1 MNSAKSGIQF
11 LLTTSQRIITWSGY
25 LAALLSVVLVLMIV
39 TDVVLRYIA
48 GETSVWI
55 VELEW
60 HMFALIFLLGAAFTM
75 QKDGH
80 VRVDVLMQK
89 FSDRNKRLINL
100 LGHIFLLIPLCLFM
114 IPPAWD
120 YFYQSW
126 SVAEASGDPGG
137 LPALYS
143 IKAFIPVAFILV
155 LIQAGAEVV
164 RIILDLFF
172 PEMLIDS

>member
-1 MNSAKSGIQF
+1 MNSIKRGITF
-11 LLTTSQRIITWSGY
+11 LLTASQRVITWSGY
-25 LAALLSVVLVLMIV
+25 FAALLSVVLVLMIV
-39 TDVVLRYIA
+39 TDVILRYIA

-75 QKDGH
+75 QRDGH
-80 VRVDVLMQK
+80 VRVDVLMQR
-89 FSDRNKRLINL
+89 FSDRNKRLTNL
-100 LGHIFLLIPLCLFM
+100 LGHLFLLIPFCLFM

-137 LPALYS
+137 LPALYP
-143 IKAFIPVAFILV
+143 IKAFIPIAFILV
-155 LIQAGAEVV
+155 LIQACAEVI
-164 RIILDLFF
+164 RGALNLFLTDF
-172 PEMLIDS
+172 LTER